1 MNFRRGFFRL
11 WLIVSALWVLLI
23 VALGPGFVSRPLL
36 WQEIRDG
43 WRAER
48 EWAADPANTPKFD
61 FLAIP
66 VEIDERI
73 KRGDEAEAAALSLSK
88 FAMFPPLMLLA
99 LGALIGWAL
108 SGFRRS

>member
-23 VALGPGFVSRPLL
+23 VALAPSLTSRPL
-36 WQEIRDG
+36 WQEIADG

-48 EWAADPANTPKFD
+48 EWAADPASTPEFD

-66 VEIDERI
+66 VEVDERI
-73 KRGDEAEAAALSLSK
+73 KRGDEAEAAALNLGK

-99 LGALIGWAL
+99 LGALTAWAF
-108 SGFRRS
+108 SGFRRG